1 MALTTNT
8 TTLTSAQ
15 STTQSA
21 AGGSVSAGI
30 SASNVTTASGTS
42 QTKFGT
48 LYTDNLVLQ
57 IPIPFLD
64 LNLNAKTLANFV
76 LAQLSPLHVP
86 QAMQWF
92 QQNANTFF
100 QAIVED
106 ISDMIKL
113 VPEAGILLQVKLGP
127 AVLLNLQFIAQKV
140 PMQVSLPTFSL
151 GLPNVAVDPNVAVNL
166 NFNPASLL
174 ALPPLVMRIPIPV
187 PIYKPSPLLKVSG
200 GNISGQAGVSTASPT
215 GLAVAASP
223 LTSGLSSPLAS
234 NAGVVGSPV
243 PPSLTNPIM
252 LPKI

>member
-30 SASNVTTASGTS
+30 SASSVTTTSGTT
-42 QTKFGT
+42 QTEFGT
-48 LYTDNLVLQ
+48 QYTYKLVLQ
-57 IPIPFLD
+57 IPVPFLD

-92 QQNANTFF
+92 QQNANAFF

-106 ISDMIKL
+106 ISDMVKL
-113 VPEAGILLQVKLGP
+113 VPEASILLQVKLGP

-151 GLPNVAVDPNVAVNL
+151 GLPNVAVDL

-223 LTSGLSSPLAS
+223 LTSGVSNPLAS